1 MRGRLP
7 LLATRRLLAPLSD
20 FLKRIQRE
28 VKNQRAFAFSQ
39 KWFLC
44 QPSITA
50 FILPFSSCS
59 SRLTG
64 SRCWRSL
71 SRICKRKELRSLS
84 TSSPMEARPWKWI
97 WQQGGQS
104 ECFSSLNSV
113 PYLAWRNKFKRF
125 SIFASDLVWQTA
137 PWNKWFGR
145 ISLRP
150 DSLLPRKKSLAPDWG
165 NRFWLLLA
173 W

>member
-1 MRGRLP
+1 MKV
-7 LLATRRLLAPLSD
+7 ATIGSKVMTPCSSSW
-20 FLKRIQRE
+20 FLYRQIKRE
-28 VKNQRAFAFSQ
+28 VNKLLIFLRDLTSSLMFFSSCLTSL
-39 KWFLC
+39 KSL
-44 QPSITA
+44 
-50 FILPFSSCS
+50 SSCS

-64 SRCWRSL
+64 SRFWRNL

-97 WQQGGQS
+97 WQQGDKP
-104 ECFSSLNSV
+104 ECFWQLLGLLN
-113 PYLAWRNKFKRF
+113 K
-125 SIFASDLVWQTA
+125 SIFSLTSASDLVWQTA
-137 PWNKWFGR
+137 LWNKWFGR

-173 W
+173 WKTE